1 MRTAIV
7 TILCVVLMVSFFG
20 CSTNKPAPLGDELLW
35 SSNGSE
41 GRPAWTLNSERKK
54 GDGFVGQSLFHATE
68 RSALRNAEL
77 DACRQMALSE
87 KQQLQSEQSEKMNAQ
102 ADEKAVLDAKV
113 QSTST
118 VIQSAD
124 TELLGVTTQ
133 KTYLEQWRLGNK
145 ILWKAFVLVQKD
157 N

>member
-1 MRTAIV
+1 
-7 TILCVVLMVSFFG
+7 
-20 CSTNKPAPLGDELLW
+20 
-35 SSNGSE
+35 
-41 GRPAWTLNSERKK
+41 
-54 GDGFVGQSLFHATE
+54 
-68 RSALRNAEL
+68 
-77 DACRQMALSE
+77 
-87 KQQLQSEQSEKMNAQ
+87 MNAQ